1 MIKNDLQSILLLGMQ
16 TVKFYL
22 VIYFNGKKNIKQ
34 CKLLFL
40 FHCSNMKLFP
50 HNIFYHNYTVR

>member
-22 VIYFNGKKNIKQ
+22 FIYFNGKKILN
-34 CKLLFL
+34 
-40 FHCSNMKLFP
+40 NV
-50 HNIFYHNYTVR
+50 NYYFYFIVQI